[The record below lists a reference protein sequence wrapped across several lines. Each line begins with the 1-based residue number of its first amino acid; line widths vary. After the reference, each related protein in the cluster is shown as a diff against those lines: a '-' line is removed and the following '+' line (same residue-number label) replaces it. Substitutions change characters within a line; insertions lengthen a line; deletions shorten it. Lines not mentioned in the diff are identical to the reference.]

1 MTKTLNR
8 MADLY
13 SRLSDIGFPPKY
25 VREVALPDW
34 WCDEFEQSDGAAID
48 AASYAAR
55 RLNLDLDSLLEQ
67 GSVPS
72 FKLTG
77 NPKFKTIKGSD
88 CNKFKIATAL
98 CNRVAELVSAACIND
113 YQPID
118 RLSIQEI
125 RNILI
130 SNNGIVSLDS
140 VLGFCWQRGIPVF
153 HYNKFPK
160 NTKKFHGMVTYAG
173 DRPVIVISLQDLS
186 PSRLLFIL
194 VHEIGHIY
202 KGHVSIET
210 GSMIDEKVDL
220 NSVDE
225 EEVAANEV
233 AGELLFGRANTI
245 YHLSNQYKGE
255 RLANCAKK
263 IAERDRI
270 SPGLIA
276 WNYGW
281 EKNKKEQWGITR
293 NAVSILEP
301 ASNAPLQIN
310 QYLQD
315 RLDWDRLS
323 DDSQDHLNLFLK
335 LEGN

>member
-1 MTKTLNR
+1 MKKTLNR

-13 SRLSDIGFPPKY
+13 SRLLQIGFPQKY
-25 VREVALPDW
+25 VREIALPGW
-34 WCDEFEQSDGAAID
+34 WCDEFEKSDGAAID

-55 RLNLDLDSLLEQ
+55 RFNLDLSSLLELET
-67 GSVPS
+67 SPR
-72 FKLTG
+72 FNLTG

-88 CNKFKIATAL
+88 CNKFTIATAL
-98 CNRVAELVSAACIND
+98 CNRVAELVSFACINE
-113 YQPID
+113 YNPLNN
-118 RLSIQEI
+118 LSIQQI
-125 RNILI
+125 RDILL
-130 SNNGIVSLDS
+130 SNNGIVSLES
-140 VLGFCWQRGIPVF
+140 VLKFCWQRGVPVF
-153 HYNKFPK
+153 HYNRFPK
-160 NTKKFHGMVTYAG
+160 DTKKFHGMVTYSG

-202 KGHVSIET
+202 KGHISAET

-225 EEVAANEV
+225 EEVEANEV
-233 AGELLFGRANTI
+233 AGELLFGRANMM

-255 RLANCAKK
+255 RLATCAKQ

-281 EKNKKEQWGITR
+281 GKDKREQWSITR
-293 NAVSILEP
+293 NAVNILEP
-301 ASNAPLQIN
+301 EANAPMQIN

-315 RLDWDRLS
+315 QLDWNRLS

-335 LEGN
+335 LEDN